1 MADSGNTDPTRN
13 KLLALADEL
22 VESLPTRMEG
32 VEAAYATL
40 GDATWQKQDMA
51 SLYAAVHSL
60 SGTTGSF
67 GFMRISQAARD
78 VLNTLEPFSESDCDP
93 TDELRDQLGAGMT
106 TLREEVADPKSEEGW
121 I

>member
-1 MADSGNTDPTRN
+1 MADNGNADPARN

-22 VESLPTRMEG
+22 VASLPTRMES

-40 GDATWQKQDMA
+40 GDATWQQQEIADF
-51 SLYAAVHSL
+51 YATVHSL

-78 VLNTLEPFSESDCDP
+78 VLNTLEPVSQSDCDAS
-93 TDELRDQLGAGMT
+93 DELREKLGACIAA
-106 TLREEVADPKSEEGW
+106 LRQEVAEPKSEEGW